1 MSEEKG
7 FLSQSGL
14 TESEAKEMHGNFVK
28 WFMVFLS
35 FAIVAHL
42 LIWVWRPWIELPG

>member
-28 WFMVFLS
+28 WFQLYKS
-35 FAIVAHL
+35 H
-42 LIWVWRPWIELPG
+42 